1 MRNKI
6 KIISVVL
13 FISAF
18 VLLTSCQQQ
27 KAEWK
32 GTIEEVNGVIVVKNP
47 KEPMYGEDVFGLEE
61 ELTIGEA
68 EGPGEYMFSQLRTL
82 AVDEE
87 ERFYI
92 ADSKESHIKVFDKNG
107 EYLRTVGRKGPG
119 PGEISSPYGIQIT
132 QQKELVVND
141 QKSRRLSFFDL
152 NGKFIK
158 SLNMGRMWAP
168 SLKIDSNGNILITE
182 VILDPASPSFELKK
196 LDPNLN
202 PMETIVRISGL
213 DTRANNP
220 YMPVINWR
228 INKNDNIVYGYP
240 ENYELIIYSPE
251 GDILRKITKD
261 YDPVKIPDE
270 ERERIK
276 KALPGTKFA
285 LPKFYSAFY
294 RITLDDEGRIFV
306 QTWEKII
313 NEEGYYHDVFDLKGG
328 YVAKVPL
335 RIMPLVWKNN
345 KLYTIEEDEEGFQ
358 MVKRYK
364 VTWRY

>member
-119 PGEISSPYGIQIT
+119 PGEISLSLIHISEPTRPY
-132 QQKELVVND
+132 
-141 QKSRRLSFFDL
+141 
-152 NGKFIK
+152 
-158 SLNMGRMWAP
+158 
-168 SLKIDSNGNILITE
+168 
-182 VILDPASPSFELKK
+182 
-196 LDPNLN
+196 
-202 PMETIVRISGL
+202 
-213 DTRANNP
+213 
-220 YMPVINWR
+220 
-228 INKNDNIVYGYP
+228 
-240 ENYELIIYSPE
+240 
-251 GDILRKITKD
+251 
-261 YDPVKIPDE
+261 
-270 ERERIK
+270 
-276 KALPGTKFA
+276 
-285 LPKFYSAFY
+285 
-294 RITLDDEGRIFV
+294 
-306 QTWEKII
+306 
-313 NEEGYYHDVFDLKGG
+313 
-328 YVAKVPL
+328 
-335 RIMPLVWKNN
+335 
-345 KLYTIEEDEEGFQ
+345 
-358 MVKRYK
+358 
-364 VTWRY
+364 